1 MHYISYHRYFTFQ
14 STVAVNLDD
23 YKQDEVQSLIYVTV
37 CHLMKLIILITSFY
51 YTFWRIIK
59 TKKIDDKKKIEWFTR
74 YLDEKI
80 DWMDQIHDEGN
91 KNRFLLYSKCQ
102 LSLELCLIIRNTN
115 IFLFDVF
122 GIKS

>member
-59 TKKIDDKKKIEWFTR
+59 TKKDRRQE
-74 YLDEKI
+74 E
-80 DWMDQIHDEGN
+80 DWMIH
-91 KNRFLLYSKCQ
+91 S
-102 LSLELCLIIRNTN
+102 
-115 IFLFDVF
+115 VF
-122 GIKS
+122 GWKDWLNGSNSRWGK